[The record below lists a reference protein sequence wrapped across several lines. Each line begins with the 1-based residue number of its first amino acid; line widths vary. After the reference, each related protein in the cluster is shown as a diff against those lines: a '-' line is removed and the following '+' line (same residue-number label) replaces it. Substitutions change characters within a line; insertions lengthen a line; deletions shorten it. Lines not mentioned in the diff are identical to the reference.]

1 MQRTEQGKSLRKAY
15 ESHEIKHGFNEFR
28 EPVVRT
34 DGMTNTISTVQKD
47 NLLVESNRGGR
58 RSSQL
63 TSLLTSQEPLIEQ
76 TVSKQDMMRESQ
88 ILNKMV
94 PVLLSKQATKFERII
109 EICGTL
115 MARDYKG
122 FGNQDMCG
130 VITYEDKHK

>member
-1 MQRTEQGKSLRKAY
+1 M
-15 ESHEIKHGFNEFR
+15 
-28 EPVVRT
+28 
-34 DGMTNTISTVQKD
+34 
-47 NLLVESNRGGR
+47 
-58 RSSQL
+58 
-63 TSLLTSQEPLIEQ
+63 TSLLTSQESLIEQ

-122 FGNQDMCG
+122 FGNQNMCG

>member
-1 MQRTEQGKSLRKAY
+1 MMQ
-15 ESHEIKHGFNEFR
+15 
-28 EPVVRT
+28 
-34 DGMTNTISTVQKD
+34 
-47 NLLVESNRGGR
+47 
-58 RSSQL
+58 
-63 TSLLTSQEPLIEQ
+63 
-76 TVSKQDMMRESQ
+76 ESQ
-88 ILNKMV
+88 ISSRLV